1 MGSPV
6 YSTLDSK
13 KHPSKNLQISRKIRS
28 SHRKRSAKIAV
39 LKSFTNLKF
48 QIAFKTTILKKKQ
61 NWQIYAKFRIV
72 CLKITFSQTFA
83 EGGIFRPKSDT

>member
-6 YSTLDSK
+6 YSALDSK

-28 SHRKRSAKIAV
+28 SHRKCSAKIAV

-48 QIAFKTTILKKKQ
+48 QIAFKTTILKKSKTGKSMQ
-61 NWQIYAKFRIV
+61 NF
-72 CLKITFSQTFA
+72 
-83 EGGIFRPKSDT
+83 G